1 MSKKL
6 SSSAGSPYYAYGLLH
21 RSEAMQSWL
30 NEAPADFKQ
39 YRLDWS
45 RRVEEQDPGD
55 GPLNANIEVTTRCNM
70 ACTFC
75 YNPYLPES
83 QIGDLSFDR
92 FKSYIDSAV
101 VSGLKS
107 INLNGL
113 GEPLLRSD
121 LPDMI
126 AYAKSKGVVETMF
139 HTNVSIMTPSLAK
152 RLIQSGL
159 DKIIFSVDS
168 PDKDTYQSVR
178 LIKRNTQS
186 DDVHKTSIVP
196 MDPDKIYENVLLF
209 KKVRDEFGS
218 VKPFIRTTMVLTDDN
233 ENFVNDFL
241 TLWKDIS
248 DEVSVQDMVSNSK
261 DFDGTLWKNQQ
272 RSRVFES
279 REQLLEACKDEGVKF
294 VCPVL
299 YQSGY
304 FYNNGDIVKC
314 SYPGAREAGVLSNID
329 SSPVVGDL
337 WHSSEVNRLRKLH
350 SDGLWYQDKMCEK
363 CDLPYVEL
371 ASYFSKSHTSMA
383 NSKKADIG

>member
-1 MSKKL
+1 MTQK
-6 SSSAGSPYYAYGLLH
+6 SSAGSPYYAYGLLH
-21 RSEAMQSWL
+21 RSEAMQRWL
-30 NEAPADFKQ
+30 EEAPDDFKQ
-39 YRLDWS
+39 YRKDWS
-45 RRVEEQDPGD
+45 RRVEELDPGD
-55 GPLNANIEVTTRCNM
+55 GPINANIEVTTRCNM

-83 QIGDLSFDR
+83 QIGDLSFER
-92 FKSYIDSAV
+92 FKSYIDSAIE
-101 VSGLKS
+101 SGLKS

-121 LPDMI
+121 LPEMI
-126 AYAKSKGVVETMF
+126 AYAKSKGVLETMF
-139 HTNVSIMTPSLAK
+139 HTNVSIMTPTLAK
-152 RLIQSGL
+152 RLVDSGL

-178 LIKRNTQS
+178 LLKRSSQS

-196 MDPDKIYENVLLF
+196 MDPNKIRDNVLLF
-209 KKVRDEFGS
+209 KNIRDELGS

-233 ENFVNDFL
+233 EQFVDSFL
-241 TLWKDIS
+241 ELWRDIS

-261 DFDGTLWKNQQ
+261 DFGGKLWKNQQ
-272 RSRVFES
+272 RSRVFDS
-279 REQLLEACKDEGVKF
+279 REQLLQACKEEGVKF
-294 VCPVL
+294 ICPVL

-314 SYPGAREAGVLSNID
+314 SYPGAREGGVLSNID

-337 WHSSEVNRLRKLH
+337 WHSDEVNRLRKLH
-350 SDGLWYQDKMCEK
+350 NEGLWYQDKMCEK

-371 ASYFSKSHTSMA
+371 ASYFSKSHTSSV
-383 NSKKADIG
+383 NSKKSNIG